1 MRPSFDGLAEGCEIC
16 ESNSRD
22 RSSKDGGMGV
32 GSERFTRAP
41 APSLL
46 SKRERF
52 HLAYRLASRSFQ
64 LLVARSSRTPQR
76 HMAAAAAF
84 AVGDIVSAVALR
96 RSGRFALGPR
106 LALDAASAALWS
118 QGDTGLELATMP
130 GVPLAIEAGLRIGAA
145 GLIVPVVNATVTG
158 CARRLKGRPVSNGSF
173 RYQAMAVG
181 LRCWHCIV

>member
-1 MRPSFDGLAEGCEIC
+1 MRPYFDGLAEGCAIC
-16 ESNSRD
+16 DSNSSD

-32 GSERFTRAP
+32 GSEHFTRAP

-96 RSGRFALGPR
+96 RSGRIALGPR
-106 LALDAASAALWS
+106 LAVDAVAAALWS

-145 GLIVPVVNATVTG
+145 GLIVPVMRMPA
-158 CARRLKGRPVSNGSF
+158 AAASDRR
-173 RYQAMAVG
+173 
-181 LRCWHCIV
+181 C